1 MRHCSEAV
9 EGFVERLMAGR
20 SAEEL
25 RQELRD
31 LDSVFESQEAV
42 DVAVYQA
49 LARRNRED
57 LYQEYLRVAEM
68 CG

>member
-1 MRHCSEAV
+1 
-9 EGFVERLMAGR
+9 MAGR